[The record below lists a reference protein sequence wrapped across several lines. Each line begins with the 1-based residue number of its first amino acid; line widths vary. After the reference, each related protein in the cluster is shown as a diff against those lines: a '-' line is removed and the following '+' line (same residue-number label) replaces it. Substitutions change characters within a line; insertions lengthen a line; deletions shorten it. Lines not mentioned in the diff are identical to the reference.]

1 MRILKLLRD
10 HSTNGITTYHRML
23 TQALQAQGHAVALW
37 PGEQG
42 RWRQDPR
49 TWLLHPQLEPLVR
62 GAVAAWRPDV
72 IYVSHYTQARLAHRL
87 RQTLGIPWVACMHNG
102 HSPQRMAQWA
112 ALYTNA
118 SGIVTMSN
126 TLDQMYQTLVQAPSW
141 PVGVA
146 RPAFLLS
153 RLPLAAAPLRAPYQA
168 GQPLVLSYCSRL
180 SGQKGPRCGAWL
192 QAVASLPNAAQFHLQ
207 VIGGGSHL
215 AALKKQAQDLGLSV
229 NFTGMVANPAPLLAR
244 TDVLTGAGY
253 ALMEGLVRGC
263 AGVGLGFGGCFGA
276 ITPERLPEAFAVNF
290 GDHCPYPLPDSP
302 ESIAQALRLAIE
314 QYQQGQSTIVTQRC
328 RAQFDPTDI
337 AAELA
342 VFFQAVAKAA

>member
-37 PGEQG
+37 PGPSG
-42 RWRQDPR
+42 RWGQDPR
-49 TWLLHPQLEPLVR
+49 TWLLHPHLEPLVR
-62 GAVAAWRPDV
+62 QAVSAWQPDI

-102 HSPQRMAQWA
+102 HAPQRMAQWA
-112 ALYTNA
+112 TLYTNA
-118 SGIVTMSN
+118 SGIVTMSK
-126 TLDQMYQTLVQAPSW
+126 TLDQMYQTLVQQTPAWPS
-141 PVGVA
+141 GAA

-153 RLPLAAAPLRAPYQA
+153 RLPLQAGALRPPYQA

-192 QAVASLPNAAQFHLQ
+192 QAVASLPDASALQLQ

-215 AALKKQAQDLGLSV
+215 AALKKQAQDLGLAV
-229 NFTGMVANPAPLLAR
+229 QFTGMVANPGPFLER

-276 ITPERLPEAFAVNF
+276 ITPARLDEAFAVNF
-290 GDHCPYPLPDSP
+290 GDHCPYQLPDSP

-314 QYQQGQSTIVTQRC
+314 QHQQGHSAVVAQRC
-328 RAQFDPTDI
+328 RTQFDPANI

-342 VFFQAVAKAA
+342 AFFQTLVKA